1 MSAAPAEDAP
11 GVLPSET
18 QTALSVPAE
27 KQAAL
32 SVPAETQAALSV
44 PAGTRAA
51 LSVPAGTRAALS
63 VPAGT
68 RAALSVPAGTRAVR
82 PGAPAVSVWWARVAD
97 ARDSLAALLDPAERA
112 RYEEYRRPADRARFL
127 TAAALLRL
135 VVGRMLD
142 VAPELVPLDRSCD
155 RCGRPHGRPRLPPG
169 TGAPSTSWASTPVL
183 SVSHAGDSLVVAVG
197 VGVEAVGVDVEAI
210 DHTLDIG
217 ELVGVAL
224 TDRETRALDALD
236 PPSRASAFLR
246 LWTRKEAVL
255 KALGVGLDHAPDQV
269 DVLGTGEPV
278 RVMTEQGE
286 ATLLSLNP
294 PRGYHAS
301 LAVIRGP
308 VPIVECDGTGL
319 LAGGT
324 QKEHIW

>member
-1 MSAAPAEDAP
+1 MSAAPVEETP
-11 GVLPSET
+11 GDLPFS
-18 QTALSVPAE
+18 A
-27 KQAAL
+27 
-32 SVPAETQAALSV
+32 
-44 PAGTRAA
+44 RAA
-51 LSVPAGTRAALS
+51 LSVPAGAQVVS
-63 VPAGT
+63 AGT
-68 RAALSVPAGTRAVR
+68 RIVSAGAQVVPVGTRVVR
-82 PGAPAVSVWWARVAD
+82 AGAPVVSVWWARIED
-97 ARDSLAALLDPAERA
+97 TRDSLAALLDPAERA

-155 RCGRPHGRPRLPPG
+155 RCGRPHGRPRLPAG
-169 TGAPSTSWASTPVL
+169 TGAASSAPPSASTPVL
-183 SVSHAGDSLVVAVG
+183 SVSHAGDCLVVAVG
-197 VGVEAVGVDVEAI
+197 IGVDAVGVDVETI

-224 TDRETRALDALD
+224 TELETRALDALD
-236 PPSRASAFLR
+236 PPSRPSAFLR

-269 DVLGTGEPV
+269 DVLGTEEPV
-278 RVMTEQGE
+278 RVPTEQGE

-294 PRGYHAS
+294 PSGYLAS
-301 LAVIRGP
+301 LAVIPGP
-308 VPIVECDGTGL
+308 VPVVERDGTGL

-324 QKEHIW
+324 QKEDIL